1 MYAQWSEQRD
11 YMDMTWGC
19 GYFLASLFVLTNLLG
34 QLGGVVMV
42 LLRFKVDIACG
53 VLFGI
58 VILQVSCEREVNS
71 CNSV

>member
-1 MYAQWSEQRD
+1 
-11 YMDMTWGC
+11 
-19 GYFLASLFVLTNLLG
+19 
-34 QLGGVVMV
+34 MV